1 MEEDLGQNTGL
12 AFERG
17 QIVASSISLILG
29 GVIGWAIP
37 ELIADPKQLPFWIL
51 LISSILLFI
60 SISFSMGL
68 FSQFKRENSDTL
80 GVISKNIGGLEAVS
94 NEVLQLVETSIGQ
107 QASLIPRAN
116 AYKAMAKS
124 IDEAKNEVAAVT
136 YLMANWEEDKRN
148 FVPAEEGTP
157 HRNEYYE
164 AVSRAIDNPNVQY
177 KRIWQV
183 PDDHISKARELI
195 DRDPKTQ
202 NECVQI
208 EAIQSERPD
217 KARLIIAGQ
226 ITFAS
231 FVLIDNSKLFFNVD
245 VYHPIKK
252 RWYSPYMLFIK
263 DAEGEAFEALQS
275 VIARLETSP
284 KG

>member
-1 MEEDLGQNTGL
+1 MSQDTGL

-17 QIVASSISLILG
+17 QLVVSVISLILG

-37 ELIADPKQLPFWIL
+37 ELIGDPRQFPFWML

-68 FSQFKRENSDTL
+68 FSKFRRENSDAL

-107 QASLIPRAN
+107 QATLIPRAN

-124 IDEAKNEVAAVT
+124 IDDAQKEVAVVT
-136 YLMANWEEDKRN
+136 YLMANWEAMKRN

-157 HRNEYYE
+157 FRNEYYE
-164 AVSRAIDNPNVQY
+164 AVGRAIESSDIQY

-183 PDDHISKARELI
+183 PDAHISDARELI
-195 DRDPKTQ
+195 DRDAKTK
-202 NECVQI
+202 NECLQI
-208 EAIQSERPD
+208 EEIQSERPD
-217 KARLIIAGQ
+217 KARLVIAGQ

-231 FVLIDNSKLFFNVD
+231 FVLIDNSSLFFNVD
-245 VYHPIKK
+245 VFHPIKK

-263 DAEGEAFEALQS
+263 DAKGQAFEALQS

-284 KG
+284 KS

>member
-1 MEEDLGQNTGL
+1 MSQDTGL

-17 QIVASSISLILG
+17 QLVVSVISLILG

-37 ELIADPKQLPFWIL
+37 ELIGDPRQLPFWML

-68 FSQFKRENSDTL
+68 FSKFRRENSDAL

-107 QASLIPRAN
+107 QATLIPRAN

-124 IDEAKNEVAAVT
+124 IDDAQKEVAVVT
-136 YLMANWEEDKRN
+136 YLMANWEEMKRN

-157 HRNEYYE
+157 FRNEYYE
-164 AVSRAIDNPNVQY
+164 AVGRAIESSDVQY

-183 PDDHISKARELI
+183 PDAHISAARELI
-195 DRDPKTQ
+195 DRDIKTK
-202 NECVQI
+202 NECLQI
-208 EAIQSERPD
+208 EEIQSERPD
-217 KARLIIAGQ
+217 KARLVIAGQ

-231 FVLIDNSKLFFNVD
+231 FVLIDNSSLFFNVD
-245 VYHPIKK
+245 VFHPIKK

-263 DAEGEAFEALQS
+263 DAKGEAFEALQS

-284 KG
+284 NS